1 MARDFGR
8 VRARRGG
15 KNGWEIDLGRGI
27 TPRFLYS
34 ARGARFE
41 SEKMAQA
48 ILDAIRVRIARGAS
62 PQQAVDE
69 FAPSSSDRNRVS
81 TWVERYIAEQEER
94 TATLEISPNH
104 LRELRRCA
112 RPDGTWSWWASA
124 SIHEIDAASLNEW
137 RLWLATSRGLSPKS
151 VRNNLGYFR
160 AFVGWLFRLERIDRV
175 PAFPIGQG
183 PRSPAHDLEPPD
195 SGSHSRS
202 NSLGASR
209 RVSRGSPRDPPRR
222 APRTRRRR
230 LPTSRRRP
238 RLEHLAGRQRPQ
250 RKRPDRRDEDRRRP
264 LDPHRRGA
272 RGLDLLADRTARPT
286 RRRSPPRRPRPSR
299 GARPPVP
306 EPDLAELGPSLD
318 RERRYAKSGI
328 PPLPTVGIT
337 VRMYEGT
344 KHSAAT
350 GWRTSGMSLEMI
362 QRMLQASRLSEHR
375 ALREAF
381 RPGARPRLRKSAEA
395 IGHVQSIRRG
405 DELERTHGRR
415 CPVCVPSLFALC

>member
-48 ILDAIRVRIARGAS
+48 ILDAIRVRIARGAA
-62 PQQAVDE
+62 PQQSVDE

-104 LRELRRCA
+104 LRELHRCA
-112 RPDGTWSWWASA
+112 RPDGTWCWWASA

-137 RLWLATSRGLSPKS
+137 RLWLATNRGLSPKS
-151 VRNNLGYFR
+151 VRNTLGYFR

-175 PAFPIGQG
+175 PAFPLVKVRDHQPTILSRPTQDLILETIPWERRGAFLAARHGIRPGELRALDVGDFQPRDAVPGLNISRAVKG
-183 PRSPAHDLEPPD
+183 PNANAPTGGTKTGDAHWIPIDEDLEGWISWRLEQRAHAAVRPAAKAAAVAW
-195 SGSHSRS
+195 RS
-202 NSLGASR
+202 TALFPN
-209 RVSRGSPRDPPRR
+209 
-222 APRTRRRR
+222 
-230 LPTSRRRP
+230 PTSRNSNRRWIANSL
-238 RLEHLAGRQRPQ
+238 RE
-250 RKRPDRRDEDRRRP
+250 EWN
-264 LDPHRRGA
+264 
-272 RGLDLLADRTARPT
+272 TA
-286 RRRSPPRRPRPSR
+286 
-299 GARPPVP
+299 A
-306 EPDLAELGPSLD
+306 A
-318 RERRYAKSGI
+318 
-328 PPLPTVGIT
+328 TVGIT

-362 QRMLQASRLSEHR
+362 QRMLRHRDSRSTERYAKLTDQALVV
-375 ALREAF
+375 AF
-381 RPGARPRLRKSAEA
+381 GKAR
-395 IGHVQSIRRG
+395 RR
-405 DELERTHGRR
+405 
-415 CPVCVPSLFALC
+415 